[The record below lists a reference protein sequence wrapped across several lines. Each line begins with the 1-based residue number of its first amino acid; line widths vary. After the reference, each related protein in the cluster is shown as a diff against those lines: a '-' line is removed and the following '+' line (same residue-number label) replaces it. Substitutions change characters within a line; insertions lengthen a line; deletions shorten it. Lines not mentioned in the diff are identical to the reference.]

1 MNIVNSSSNAD
12 EKARIRDKYR
22 YSSTEGI
29 EVIPAIG
36 EVDFYS
42 DVSSKRVAVYAR
54 VSTDDSR
61 QTSSFELQQS
71 HYEGRRI
78 HPADQLL
85 GLLFSGG
92 QPAGLGLWL
101 GHSGGGTLSS
111 AGTQGCSG

>member
-1 MNIVNSSSNAD
+1 MWKITLSVGVDMINGSVQFKHHYLERMNDVNSSSNAD

-22 YSSTEGI
+22 DSSSEGI

-36 EVDFYS
+36 EIDFYS

-71 HYEGRRI
+71 HYEDIVRRL
-78 HPADQLL
+78 P
-85 GLLFSGG
+85 G
-92 QPAGLGLWL
+92 W
-101 GHSGGGTLSS
+101 
-111 AGTQGCSG
+111 